1 VHRAQLARRAAP
13 TKGVA
18 VFADPVFDAAD
29 PRVRQQTRLASASA
43 SAAPQPGDAR
53 TRLLTQTD
61 DPAAPGFGS
70 IARLRFTGDEAKA
83 ILVAAEGRQNLA
95 AIGFDA
101 NKAAAVD
108 AGLGSYRYLHFA
120 THGFLDTARPSLSA
134 IALSLVGRDGTV
146 QEGFLR
152 AHELYNL
159 SLSADLVVLSACE
172 TGLGKEIRGEGLI
185 GLTRAFMYAG
195 AARVIV
201 SLWSVS
207 DRATASL
214 MGRLYR
220 EMLRNGRTPSASL
233 RAAQLAL
240 RSDPRYQH
248 PYYWAAFTIQGDWR

>member
-1 VHRAQLARRAAP
+1 M
-13 TKGVA
+13 
-18 VFADPVFDAAD
+18 
-29 PRVRQQTRLASASA
+29 A
-43 SAAPQPGDAR
+43 SAAPATPDAQ

-61 DPAAPGFGS
+61 DPAAAGFGS
-70 IARLRFTGDEAKA
+70 IARLRFTDDEAKA
-83 ILVAAEGRQNLA
+83 ILAAAQGRQNLA

-101 NKAAAVD
+101 TKTAATD
-108 AGLGSYRYLHFA
+108 AGLGTYRYLHFA

-134 IALSLVGRDGTV
+134 IALSLVGRDGAA

-159 SLSADLVVLSACE
+159 NLSADLVVLSACE

-207 DRATASL
+207 DRATSEL

-240 RSDPRYQH
+240 RSDARWQH
-248 PYYWAAFTIQGDWR
+248 PYYWAAFTIQGDWK

>member
-1 VHRAQLARRAAP
+1 VRA
-13 TKGVA
+13 T
-18 VFADPVFDAAD
+18 
-29 PRVRQQTRLASASA
+29 RVA
-43 SAAPQPGDAR
+43 SAAPTSAPDGQ

-70 IARLRFTGDEAKA
+70 IARLRFTDDEAKA
-83 ILVAAEGRQNLA
+83 ILATAQGRQNLA

-101 NKAAAVD
+101 TKAAATD
-108 AGLGSYRYLHFA
+108 AGLGTYRYLHFA

-134 IALSLVGRDGTV
+134 IALSLVNRDGAA

-159 SLSADLVVLSACE
+159 NLSADLVVLSACQ

-207 DRATASL
+207 DRATAQL

-220 EMLRNGRTPSASL
+220 EMLRDGKTPSASL

-240 RSDPRYQH
+240 RTDTRWQH
-248 PYYWAAFTIQGDWR
+248 PYYWAAFTIQGDWK